1 MRVNLD
7 ENIEKSMNDHMG
19 CFGEFEMDDP
29 ICRTRCAV
37 RLRCAVVSDQNMRM
51 EIIEDLAA
59 SGDHLIRYQ

>member
-7 ENIEKSMNDHMG
+7 VDIEKRMNDHTG

-29 ICRTRCAV
+29 ICRTHCAI
-37 RLRCAVVSDQNMRM
+37 RLRCAVVCDQNMRM
-51 EIIEDLAA
+51 EIIEDLAK